1 MILVYFKQGKLLSG
15 NFFNNFLVPDSGRSR
30 QSYLTNT
37 EYSSGSTTVSVLIGV
52 LTVAILVSIVTATIL
67 FHYKKNSLSKMN
79 SFIRDRAGALK
90 KISRKFDNNFSFSSS
105 DEAET
110 SRSTDRDSPPYS
122 PEDNIDYTS
131 VSIMR
136 FASFLLRGFDS
147 LFPPRPGETT
157 DDDLN
162 SLSFSEDPLDH
173 CQPEGLGRTLSKSE
187 DSLDIVS
194 NTNRVS
200 RVKYIFDQ

>member
-90 KISRKFDNNFSFSSS
+90 KISRKFDNNFSFSTS
-105 DEAET
+105 DEGGT
-110 SRSTDRDSPPYS
+110 SRNTDRDSPPYS

-131 VSIMR
+131 VSII
-136 FASFLLRGFDS
+136 
-147 LFPPRPGETT
+147 RPGETT